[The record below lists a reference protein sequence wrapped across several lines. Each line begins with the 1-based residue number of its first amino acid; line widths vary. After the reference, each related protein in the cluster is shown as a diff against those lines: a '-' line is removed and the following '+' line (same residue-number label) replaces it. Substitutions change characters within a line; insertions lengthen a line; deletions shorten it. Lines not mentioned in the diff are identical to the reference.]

1 MGDNGYINADALL
14 ELARMDV
21 ECPAGRKYKIRKID
35 PAEMSSLGGGIDLTV
50 YLKKEKASRELT
62 EDESE
67 RLLKY
72 QAKVVVAGVCSI
84 DVTHDDSGDI
94 NVRDLPQEDKDYL
107 LPRILLFSKHSRE
120 EAEKL
125 RPLSPTPEP

>member
-1 MGDNGYINADALL
+1 MGDNGYINAAALL

-21 ECPAGRKYKIRKID
+21 EVPAGRKYKIRKID
-35 PAEMSSLGGGIDLTV
+35 PAEMSALGGNIDLTV
-50 YLKKEKASRELT
+50 YLKKEKAQKGLT

-67 RLLKY
+67 RLLVY
-72 QAKVVVAGVCSI
+72 QAKVVVAAVCSL
-84 DVTHDDSGDI
+84 DVTHDDTGDI

-107 LPRILLFSKHSRE
+107 LPRIMVFSKVSKE
-120 EAEKL
+120 EAENL